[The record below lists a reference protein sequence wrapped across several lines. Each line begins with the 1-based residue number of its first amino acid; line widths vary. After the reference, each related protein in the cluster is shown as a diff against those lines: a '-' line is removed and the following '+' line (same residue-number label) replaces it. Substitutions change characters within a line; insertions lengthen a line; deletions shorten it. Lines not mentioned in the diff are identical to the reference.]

1 MDHVRTVHQV
11 QTLIAAA
18 MAESVVL
25 LLDFYAP
32 WCGPCKKLEPTVQA
46 LVQQYGKKLRVIK
59 LNVDEVEDVLMTHF
73 QVKAVPTFIFV
84 KNNQVV
90 AVATG
95 GDAAALSEKCA
106 QALAC

>member
-1 MDHVRTVHQV
+1 MNSVRTVHQV
-11 QTLIAAA
+11 QTLIASA
-18 MAESVVL
+18 MTEGVVL

-32 WCGPCKKLEPTVQA
+32 WCGPCKKLEPTVAA
-46 LVQQYGKKLRVIK
+46 LVQQYKNKLRVVK
-59 LNVDEVEDVLMTHF
+59 LNVDDVEGVLMTHF

-90 AVATG
+90 AVSTG
-95 GDAAALSEKCA
+95 GDATALSQKCA